1 MQEAGFSLYPIFQRL
16 YNLNLTVA
24 GANVMPIVITM
35 YLQILRVYLYK
46 SGLSDKLYAK
56 E

>member
-35 YLQILRVYLYK
+35 FADTACIPVQKWLVR
-46 SGLSDKLYAK
+46 
-56 E
+56 